1 MDQFGPVKGFVIA
14 KFFADKNFLAMNT
27 FLLGVGLASSN
38 SLETVEKVRQI
49 LKESLLTDDNS
60 ASAIQ
65 ERMDKKLVDVFGEGL
80 YRLWVNSTYN
90 YSAPEKKS
98 FYIKILVKNAG
109 NIVLTAEY
117 KELKTLRDIAA
128 HVVAKSFTDEKE
140 VEKLEGEIPSYL
152 LEDIKQFL

>member
-49 LKESLLTDDNS
+49 TKESLLTDDNS

-80 YRLWVNSTYN
+80 YRLWVDSAYN

-98 FYIKILVKNAG
+98 FYINILVKNAG
-109 NIVLTAEY
+109 NILLTAEY

>member
-80 YRLWVNSTYN
+80 YRLWVDSTYN

-98 FYIKILVKNAG
+98 FYINILVKNAG
-109 NIVLTAEY
+109 NILLTAEY

>member
-80 YRLWVNSTYN
+80 YRLWVDSTYN

-98 FYIKILVKNAG
+98 FYINILVKNAG
-109 NIVLTAEY
+109 NILLTAEY

-140 VEKLEGEIPSYL
+140 VEKLEGEIRSYL

>member
-49 LKESLLTDDNS
+49 IKESLLTDDNS

-80 YRLWVNSTYN
+80 YRLWVDSTYN

-98 FYIKILVKNAG
+98 FYINILVKNAG
-109 NIVLTAEY
+109 NILLTAEY

-140 VEKLEGEIPSYL
+140 VDKLEGEIPSYL